1 MAGPTILVIDDETPI
16 RSIVRAAVESEGGV
30 ALEAANARTGLE
42 LAKRER
48 PALVVLDLG
57 LPDQDGVAVCM
68 ALREWS
74 VAPILVLSARH
85 AEGEKAM
92 LLDAG
97 ADDYLTKPFSTIEL
111 QARLRALLRRA
122 RMAPVPGGDAP
133 LVIGDLVID
142 LAHRAVRRGTESIH
156 LTKTEWELLKAL
168 VHHAG
173 RPVTHQQLFDAVW
186 GRGYG
191 DAQQY
196 LRVYIGHLRRKL
208 EPDPLRPALILTEG
222 GVGYRFTGG
231 A

>member
-1 MAGPTILVIDDETPI
+1 MSGSTILVIDDETPI
-16 RSIVRAAVESEGGV
+16 RSIVRAAVESDGGRV
-30 ALEAANARTGLE
+30 LEAANARTGLE
-42 LAKRER
+42 LAQRER
-48 PALVVLDLG
+48 PALIVLDLG
-57 LPDQDGVAVCM
+57 LPDQDGLTVCREI
-68 ALREWS
+68 REWS
-74 VAPILVLSARH
+74 AAPILILSARQ
-85 AEGEKAM
+85 ADGEKAQ

-97 ADDYLTKPFSTIEL
+97 ADDYLTKPFSTLEL

-133 LVIGDLVID
+133 LVVGDLVID
-142 LAHRAVRRGTESIH
+142 LAQRLVKRGADAIH

-168 VHHAG
+168 VSHAG
-173 RPVTHQQLFDAVW
+173 RPMTHQQLFDAVW

-208 EPDPLRPALILTEG
+208 EQDPLRPVLILTEG
-222 GVGYRFTGG
+222 GVGYRFVGP